1 MLDIGILKPAFI
13 GVYDVFNT
21 HSSGK
26 SFRKQIFKVY
36 KPRQSRD
43 KDSSLKNHINFGV
56 LQSVSLFISPKSI
69 TSEVGVKLTD

>member
-1 MLDIGILKPAFI
+1 MLDVGILKPAFI

-21 HSSGK
+21 HSSSK
-26 SFRKQIFKVY
+26 SFRKQTFKVY

-56 LQSVSLFISPKSI
+56 LQSVSFFISPKSI
-69 TSEVGVKLTD
+69 TSDVGDKLTD